1 MSNELDELR
10 AAAAGAR
17 VITDPDLMESYR
29 RDQTPVVAAGRPRC
43 VLLARTTAQVAGALA
58 WAQRHQVPVVPRGG
72 GTSLAG
78 GATATDGCLVLSTA
92 RMTTISE
99 LDPDNEIAVAE
110 AGVVNADLDRAAAEH
125 GLMYAPDPSSY
136 ETATIGGNLATNA
149 GGLRCVKYGVTR
161 DSVLGLEVVLAG
173 GRVLR
178 TGRRTMKGVTG
189 YDLTGLF
196 VGSEG
201 TLGVITSATLRLRP
215 RPALYP
221 VTVAAGFTSFA
232 AGAGAVTAILAA
244 RLRPSLLELMDSAT
258 LRAIDDW
265 KSTGFGD
272 SVQALLIAQDDGESA
287 DSSGRLMREIC
298 LREGA
303 VMAELSQSEAESR
316 QLLDLRR
323 LSYPAIERLGVP
335 LVEDVCVPRT
345 RLPEMVARIDQ
356 AGARHGVFIATVAH
370 AGDGNLH
377 PVFVFDRGLPE
388 VPAAVWSAADEVF
401 RAALELGGTLT
412 GEHGVGM
419 IKRRWLGDELSEESM
434 TVHHAIKD
442 ALDPA
447 GIMNPGKVLS
457 AAPRPPPSDHSDA
470 DSHANPSGSVKGPAS
485 LPMVS
490 RCDPVP
496 SGDTPASLASAR
508 RP

>member
-1 MSNELDELR
+1 MVSMGDELDELR
-10 AAAAGAR
+10 EVAAGAR

-29 RDQTPVVAAGRPRC
+29 RDQTPVVSAGEPRC
-43 VLLARTTAQVAGALA
+43 VVLASCTEDVAATLA

-78 GATATDGCLVLSTA
+78 GATATSGCVVLSTA
-92 RMTTISE
+92 RMTAIRE
-99 LDPDNEIAVAE
+99 LDPANELAVAE
-110 AGVVNADLDRAAAEH
+110 AGVINADLDRAAAEH
-125 GLMYAPDPSSY
+125 GLMYAPDPSSSDI
-136 ETATIGGNLATNA
+136 ATIGGNLATNA

-215 RPALYP
+215 RPEKYP
-221 VTVAAGFTSFA
+221 VTVAAGFSSFA
-232 AGAGAVTAILAA
+232 AGAAAVTAILAS
-244 RLRPSLLELMDSAT
+244 RVRPSLLELMDSAT

-265 KSTGFGD
+265 KGVGFGD
-272 SVQALLIAQDDGESA
+272 DVQALLIAQDDSETA
-287 DSSGRLMREIC
+287 DRGGQLMREIC

-303 VMAELSQSEAESR
+303 AMADVSQSEAESR

-323 LSYPAIERLGVP
+323 LSYPAIERLGVA

-345 RLPEMVARIDQ
+345 RLPDMVARIEQ
-356 AGARHGVFIATVAH
+356 AAQRHEVLIATVAH

-377 PVFVFDRGLPE
+377 PVFVFERGLPD
-388 VPAAVWSAADEVF
+388 VPPAIWAAADEVF
-401 RAALELGGTLT
+401 RAALDLGGTLT

-419 IKRRWLGDELSEESM
+419 IKRRWLADELSPESM
-434 TVHHAIKD
+434 AVHHAIKD

-447 GIMNPGKVLS
+447 GIMNPGKVL
-457 AAPRPPPSDHSDA
+457 
-470 DSHANPSGSVKGPAS
+470 
-485 LPMVS
+485 
-490 RCDPVP
+490 
-496 SGDTPASLASAR
+496 
-508 RP
+508 

>member
-1 MSNELDELR
+1 MTQLDELR
-10 AAAAGAR
+10 AAAPGAH
-17 VITDPDLMESYR
+17 VITDPDVMDAYR
-29 RDQTPVVAAGRPRC
+29 RDQTPALAPGTPRC
-43 VLLARTTAQVAGALA
+43 VVLASSSGDVSAVLA
-58 WAQRHQVPVVPRGG
+58 WAQQHQVPVVPRGG

-78 GATATDGCLVLSTA
+78 GATATDGCMVLSTA
-92 RMTTISE
+92 RMTSIRE
-99 LDPDNEIAVAE
+99 LDPANEIAVAE

-136 ETATIGGNLATNA
+136 ETATLGGNLATNA

-215 RPALYP
+215 RPARYP
-221 VTVAAGFTSFA
+221 TTIAAAFGSFA
-232 AGAGAVTAILAA
+232 AAAQAVTTILAA
-244 RLRPSLLELMDSAT
+244 RIRPSLLELMDSAT

-265 KSTGFGD
+265 KNTGFGD
-272 SVQALLIAQDDGESA
+272 AQALLIAQDDGEMA
-287 DSSGRLMREIC
+287 DGNAELMRSLCIQ
-298 LREGA
+298 EGA
-303 VMAELSQSEAESR
+303 TMAELSASEAESR

-323 LSYPAIERLGVP
+323 LAYPATERLGVP

-345 RLPEMVARIDQ
+345 RLPDMVARIEA
-356 AGARHGVFIATVAH
+356 AGQRHGVLIATVAH

-377 PVFVFDRGLPE
+377 PVFVFDRGLTE
-388 VPAAVWSAADEVF
+388 VPAAVWAAADEIF

-419 IKRRWLGDELSEESM
+419 IKRRWLADELSPESLE
-434 TVHHAIKD
+434 VHHAIKN

-447 GIMNPGKVLS
+447 GIMNPGKVL
-457 AAPRPPPSDHSDA
+457 
-470 DSHANPSGSVKGPAS
+470 
-485 LPMVS
+485 
-490 RCDPVP
+490 
-496 SGDTPASLASAR
+496 
-508 RP
+508 